1 MIKPMGMTLGRLYV
15 DANFDESTKTTVKDM
30 TSRLRKAFIDN
41 LKSADW
47 MDYRTKQSA
56 KQKALAIKEDVG
68 YPPYIKVDSK
78 LDEHYSMLNASN
90 YYFENSVAMNGMIV
104 QKSFEVLRHSVNKD
118 LWAESPAEVNG
129 YYSPQQNRIV
139 FLAGILQSPFY
150 TKGYPKYL
158 NYGSLAMVI
167 GHEITHGFDS
177 TGRIFDKYGNVKDW
191 WSLSSTLNFL
201 RRTKCLVNQ
210 YNNYQVFGENLN
222 GKQTLNENIAD
233 NGGIKLA
240 YDAYQSWVKD
250 NGEEGHLPGLD
261 FSLDQLFFI
270 GFATPWCSVYK
281 KQAALFQLKNDVHSY
296 PKYRVIGTLSNFR
309 KFADAFSC
317 RRGSNMNPYT
327 KCSVW

>member
-1 MIKPMGMTLGRLYV
+1 
-15 DANFDESTKTTVKDM
+15 M

-47 MDYRTKQSA
+47 MDYETKQSA
-56 KQKALAIKEDVG
+56 KEKARVIKEDVG
-68 YPPYIKVDSK
+68 YPPYIKDDSK
-78 LDEHYSMLNASN
+78 LDTHYSTLNASSD
-90 YYFENSVAMNGMIV
+90 YFENNVAMNRMIV
-104 QKSFEVLRHSVNKD
+104 QKSFDVLREPVNKD

-150 TKGYPKYL
+150 RKGYPKYL
-158 NYGSLAMVI
+158 NYGSLAMII

-177 TGRIFDKYGNVKDW
+177 RGRLFDKNGNVKDW
-191 WSLSSTLNFL
+191 WSFRSKLDFVE
-201 RRTKCLVNQ
+201 RTECLVNQ
-210 YNNYQVFGENLN
+210 YNKYQVFGENID

-240 YDAYQSWVKD
+240 YEAYQSWVND
-250 NGEEGHLPGLD
+250 NGKEERLPGLD
-261 FSLDQLFFI
+261 FSVDQLFFI
-270 GFATPWCSVYK
+270 GYATPWCSVYK

-296 PKYRVIGTLSNFR
+296 PKYRVLGPLSNFK
-309 KFADAFSC
+309 KFADAFGC
-317 RRGSNMNPYT
+317 KRGSNMNPYT